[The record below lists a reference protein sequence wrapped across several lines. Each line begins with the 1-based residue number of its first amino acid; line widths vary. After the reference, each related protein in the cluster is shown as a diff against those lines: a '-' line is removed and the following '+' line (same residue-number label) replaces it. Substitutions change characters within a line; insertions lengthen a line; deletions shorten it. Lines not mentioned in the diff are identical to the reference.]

1 MTDIGPFV
9 TISPRDYDAVLFD
22 LDGVLT
28 KTASVHAAAWK
39 RLFDAFLEQRAADTG
54 EAFVPFDMDVDYR
67 RYVDGKPRY
76 DGVTSFLASRG
87 IALPFGTPADGP
99 EAQTVHALGNLKD
112 RYFTEHLEQHGVEI
126 YEEAIALV
134 QTLRAQ
140 EIKTA
145 VVSSSNNCAAVLET
159 AGISAAVRRAGRRE
173 GYHPPG
179 PKRQACARCVPGGG
193 AAPPGRTVAYGRRGG
208 CDRRR
213 RGGARRPLRP
223 RDRR

>member
-28 KTASVHAAAWK
+28 RTASVHAAAWK

-54 EAFVPFDMDVDYR
+54 EAFVHFDIDVDYR

-87 IALPFGTPADGP
+87 IVLLFGTPADGP

-112 RYFTEHLEQHGVEI
+112 RYFTEHLEQHGVEL
-126 YEEAIALV
+126 YEEAIALGANAAGTGDQDGGRV
-134 QTLRAQ
+134 FQQQLRGGARGRWY
-140 EIKTA
+140 I
-145 VVSSSNNCAAVLET
+145 
-159 AGISAAVRRAGRRE
+159 AAVRRAGGRE

-179 PKRQACARCVPGGG
+179 PQAASRRPMPSWRRRS
-193 AAPPGRTVAYGRRGG
+193 ASRSNRRMRSWWRMRSPASRRGMP
-208 CDRRR
+208 
-213 RGGARRPLRP
+213 AASAS
-223 RDRR
+223 